1 MSSIPSAYIL
11 LLWLIWKRTKLS
23 LLLGMLDL
31 SLGKYRQR
39 QATLPVAQKKHWL
52 QIHKVKEV
60 QHWAFIIQIYIC
72 AVSAPEKVHHCPAL
86 QTEGGYAHLPAPVHP

>member
-1 MSSIPSAYIL
+1 
-11 LLWLIWKRTKLS
+11 
-23 LLLGMLDL
+23 MLDL

-60 QHWAFIIQIYIC
+60 QH
-72 AVSAPEKVHHCPAL
+72 
-86 QTEGGYAHLPAPVHP
+86 